1 LIVKEGLALD
11 TKEAKAAKREEKQDE
26 KRQRQYNKAMEGGNF
41 KKWRNQRP
49 RWGATL
55 TLLAGSLIL
64 YIPLQLHAIALIP
77 GSLVFIGFL
86 FAGLTLII
94 GTLAYIYP
102 QFSTVFGVITIFLSV
117 LSIMGALGGFIVGT
131 ILGIVGGAFLIAWS
145 QEEVFIKND
154 KQQNKSASNKSS
166 KPKNQEKTAST
177 V

>member
-1 LIVKEGLALD
+1 
-11 TKEAKAAKREEKQDE
+11 
-26 KRQRQYNKAMEGGNF
+26 M
-41 KKWRNQRP
+41 P
-49 RWGATL
+49 
-55 TLLAGSLIL
+55 
-64 YIPLQLHAIALIP
+64 ALIP

-154 KQQNKSASNKSS
+154 KQQNKSPSNKSS

>member
-1 LIVKEGLALD
+1 MI
-11 TKEAKAAKREEKQDE
+11 
-26 KRQRQYNKAMEGGNF
+26 EGGNF

-49 RWGATL
+49 VWGATL
-55 TLLAGSLIL
+55 TLLAGLLIL
-64 YIPLQLHAIALIP
+64 YIPLQLYAIALIP

-131 ILGIVGGAFLIAWS
+131 ILGIVGGSFLIAWS

-154 KQQNKSASNKSS
+154 KQQNKSPSNNNS

>member
-1 LIVKEGLALD
+1 MIRRFWV
-11 TKEAKAAKREEKQDE
+11 
-26 KRQRQYNKAMEGGNF
+26 
-41 KKWRNQRP
+41 
-49 RWGATL
+49 ATL
-55 TLLAGSLIL
+55 ALLAGLFVL
-64 YIPLQLHAIALIP
+64 YIPLQLYAIAVIS

-94 GTLAYIYP
+94 GTLAYIYR

-154 KQQNKSASNKSS
+154 KQQNKSPSNK
-166 KPKNQEKTAST
+166 
-177 V
+177 

>member
-1 LIVKEGLALD
+1 
-11 TKEAKAAKREEKQDE
+11 
-26 KRQRQYNKAMEGGNF
+26 MEGGNF

-49 RWGATL
+49 LWGATL
-55 TLLAGSLIL
+55 RLLAGLRIL
-64 YIPLQLHAIALIP
+64 YIPLQLYAIALIP
-77 GSLVFIGFL
+77 VGLVFIGAL
-86 FAGLTLII
+86 FAGVTLII
-94 GTLAYIYP
+94 GTVAYIDP
-102 QFSTVFGVITIFLSV
+102 QFCTVCGVSTIFLSV
-117 LSIMGALGGFIVGT
+117 LSSMGALGGFIVGT

>member
-1 LIVKEGLALD
+1 
-11 TKEAKAAKREEKQDE
+11 
-26 KRQRQYNKAMEGGNF
+26 MEGGNF

-49 RWGATL
+49 YWGATL
-55 TLLAGSLIL
+55 TLLAVFLIL
-64 YIPLQLHAIALIP
+64 YIPLKLYAIARIP

-131 ILGIVGGAFLIAWS
+131 ILGIVGGSFLIAWS

-154 KQQNKSASNKSS
+154 KQQNKSPSNKSS
-166 KPKNQEKTAST
+166 KPKNQEK
-177 V
+177 